1 MTLKFWSSS
10 VHLPRAKITGVGG
23 HAWFYLALGRDFK
36 GSVQSRLYKL
46 SHSQL
51 HFTELHSQPLFWLLK
66 SSRTLPPDRVL
77 LCSPDWL
84 GSYLLSL
91 WQFWVTLTTC
101 RFSLVQNR
109 WADSRVQFKPASS
122 AIRNNQ
128 MLTFG
133 FFFFTP
139 PLLFWDRGWCSSC
152 RP

>member
-10 VHLPRAKITGVGG
+10 VHLPRAKITGVGR

-77 LCSPDWL
+77 L
-84 GSYLLSL
+84 GSYLLSSL
-91 WQFWVTLTTC
+91 WQQFWVTLTTC

-133 FFFFTP
+133 FFFFFYSP
-139 PLLFWDRGWCSSC
+139 VLFWDRGSCSSC